1 MNKIFV
7 SRDRIICDSDRVR
20 IDNNVIELLDSDIYL
35 LEYRDIEDIKLD
47 ILVDNNVKAIL
58 FESSFLD
65 NSINVSNKYIIKNGE
80 LKVNKFYDNESV
92 NEEIEID
99 LLEEYSKIDYKFS
112 NICKNEESYL
122 ININHKNKN
131 TVSNINNKSITIDG
145 AKLNFVINSIVG
157 KEHIGSVL
165 DQNTRIVTL
174 GNSDGMISPN
184 MFIDCDDIEARH
196 GSVIG
201 TFKDE
206 MVFYLMSRGIEYND
220 CIKLLVKGYLFSN
233 IDSMNEIR
241 EKILEVIDRYWR

>member
-35 LEYRDIEDIKLD
+35 LEYMDTEDIKLD
-47 ILVDNNVKAIL
+47 ICVDNNIKAVL
-58 FESSFLD
+58 FESSLMD
-65 NSINVSNKYIIKNGE
+65 NKVNISNKYIIKNGE

-174 GNSDGMISPN
+174 GNSDGKISPN

-241 EKILEVIDRYWR
+241 EKMIEVIDKYWR

>member
-1 MNKIFV
+1 MKKIFV
-7 SRDRIICDSDRVR
+7 SRDKIISNNNVR
-20 IDNNVIELLDSDIYL
+20 INNNTIELLDSDKYL
-35 LEYRDIEDIKLD
+35 LEYSDIEDIKLN
-47 ILVDNNVKAIL
+47 ILVDNNVKAVL

-80 LKVNKFYDNESV
+80 LKVNKFYDNKSV
-92 NEEIEID
+92 NEKIEID
-99 LLEEYSKIDYKFS
+99 LLEEHSKIDYKFS
-112 NICKNEESYL
+112 NICKNKENYL

-145 AKLNFVINSIVG
+145 AKLEFIINSIVE
-157 KEHIGSVL
+157 KEHIGSIL
-165 DQNTRIVTL
+165 NQNTRIVTL
-174 GNSDGMISPN
+174 GDSNSKISPN

-220 CIKLLVKGYLFSN
+220 CIKLLVIGYLFSN
-233 IDSMNEIR
+233 IDEMNEIR
-241 EKILEVIDRYWR
+241 EKIIEVIDKYWR

>member
-7 SRDRIICDSDRVR
+7 SRDRIISNSDKIR
-20 IDNNVIELLDSDIYL
+20 IDNNVIELLESDIYL
-35 LEYRDIEDIKLD
+35 LEYNDIEDINLVV
-47 ILVDNNVKAIL
+47 LVDNHVKAVL

-65 NSINVSNKYIIKNGE
+65 NEVNIFNKYVIKNGE
-80 LKVNKFYDNESV
+80 LRVNKFYDNKSV
-92 NEEIEID
+92 NEKIEID
-99 LLEEYSKIDYKFS
+99 LLEEYSKIEYRFS
-112 NICKNEESYL
+112 NICKNKESYL

-131 TVSNINNKSITIDG
+131 TVSNINNKSITVDG
-145 AKLNFVINSIVG
+145 AKLDFVINSIVG
-157 KEHIGSVL
+157 KEHVGSLL

-174 GNSDGMISPN
+174 GNSDGKISPN